1 MIFSAVSPFPLLWY
15 HLFTLFL
22 LFLAS
27 FFGAACPSATLAN
40 YWKIACLQY
49 KRFSHVQ
56 APDPPTSFQLHPP
69 ALVAAVLSVSPVA
82 SSPLVAKRSPHMFAH
97 SLSGPPAIRSPHSS
111 QTNFLNHGSDFL
123 IIVILAH
130 WIPDKIQL
138 PSHGVEDLV
147 ASCYHLSYFTFLY
160 PESPTLCFIVL
171 ASFNCHTTC
180 CSFSVSLYVLFPLQG
195 RPIPTSL

>member
-1 MIFSAVSPFPLLWY
+1 M
-15 HLFTLFL
+15 
-22 LFLAS
+22 
-27 FFGAACPSATLAN
+27 
-40 YWKIACLQY
+40 
-49 KRFSHVQ
+49 Q

-130 WIPDKIQL
+130 
-138 PSHGVEDLV
+138 
-147 ASCYHLSYFTFLY
+147 
-160 PESPTLCFIVL
+160 
-171 ASFNCHTTC
+171 
-180 CSFSVSLYVLFPLQG
+180 
-195 RPIPTSL
+195 